1 MFLSQERILSYF
13 IIIVIFSLDHV
24 NNHASVNSSCAQT
37 PTSHGLTPG
46 HYLGWQIPGV
56 GTLELSNPP
65 GWGQK
70 QRANAPSVYGFR
82 KLSTLKLI
90 ERCKVITM
98 KGCSSNNINRN
109 LIHLPKNVDSRR

>member
-46 HYLGWQIPGV
+46 HYLGWQIPG
-56 GTLELSNPP
+56 GGELFSA
-65 GWGQK
+65 G
-70 QRANAPSVYGFR
+70 
-82 KLSTLKLI
+82 I
-90 ERCKVITM
+90 DRCVINTEALVLNFE
-98 KGCSSNNINRN
+98 KIQV
-109 LIHLPKNVDSRR
+109 LA